1 MKKLLLFGAGKI
13 GRSFIGQLFSAG
25 GFEVVFVD
33 VYKPVIDELNRRR
46 EYKVVIKSE
55 SDSVI
60 PVKNVRGIFAGDETS
75 VIREICEA
83 DIVATAVGLNGL
95 TGVFPLLAKGLET
108 RHQKCP
114 DKSLD
119 IIMAENLRNA
129 AIYFET
135 ELKKLLP
142 ASYPFH
148 QLVGLVETSI
158 GKMVPIMAKKDMEE
172 DPLQV
177 FAEPYNTLVLDKKAF
192 KNPIPEIA
200 GLAPKENIKAWVDR
214 KLFIHN
220 LGHAAAA
227 YLGFQH
233 NPGFVFLWEALEVPE
248 IFNEVKATMQQ
259 TANALLKKYPH
270 DFTSESLDGHIN
282 DLLSRFQNRAL
293 GDTVFRVGCD
303 LPRKLGPNDRVVG
316 AIRLAQ
322 EMNVPFDKILQILIC
337 GCRFRAKNENGEMH
351 PADEKFSQLYRTGLK
366 TILTRMCG
374 FDPEKEKTLIEKV
387 EKISNLYNSLEFNT
401 YSSQTPL
408 FWNRGS
414 RKEH

>member
-1 MKKLLLFGAGKI
+1 MKKLVLFGAGKI

-60 PVKNVRGIFAGDETS
+60 SVKNVRGILAGDETS

-83 DIVATAVGLNGL
+83 DFMATAVGQNGL
-95 TGVFPLLAKGLET
+95 PGVFPLLAKGLEN
-108 RHQKCP
+108 RYQKYP
-114 DKSLD
+114 DKPLD

-129 AIYFET
+129 ATYFEKG
-135 ELKKLLP
+135 LKKMLP
-142 ASYPFH
+142 PTYPF
-148 QLVGLVETSI
+148 QKLVGLVETSI
-158 GKMVPIMAKKDMEE
+158 GKMVPIMTQKDMEE
-172 DPLQV
+172 DMLQV
-177 FAEPYNTLVLDKKAF
+177 FAEPYNTLILHKKAF

-227 YLGFQH
+227 YLGYRH
-233 NPGFVFLWEALEVPE
+233 NPGFIYLWEALEVPE
-248 IFNEVKATMQQ
+248 IFTEVKATMQQ
-259 TANALLKKYPH
+259 SANALLKKYPD
-270 DFTSESLDGHIN
+270 DFTSESLDAHIN
-282 DLLSRFQNRAL
+282 DLLSRFQNRSL
-293 GDTVFRVGCD
+293 RDTVFRVGCD

-322 EMNVPFDKILQILIC
+322 EMNVPYDKILVALIY
-337 GCRFRAKNENGEMH
+337 GCRFRAKDENGKMY
-351 PADEKFSQLYRTGLK
+351 PADEKFSQWYQNGLRNVLAKICTFDERTDNELIINAERIK
-366 TILTRMCG
+366 KRLLTN
-374 FDPEKEKTLIEKV
+374 EK
-387 EKISNLYNSLEFNT
+387 
-401 YSSQTPL
+401 
-408 FWNRGS
+408 
-414 RKEH
+414 